1 VDLLEG
7 INVWDSLNGKRI
19 AYHCG
24 TPRISLLQ
32 YHVLLEQARK
42 DLDDWPL
49 LEASKAV
56 IVGTLSELL
65 ADSDNSPNTL
75 MFLAHIKAAKRNIE
89 LDVWE
94 LPAAQRASLVTC
106 LDLLIKKTGETLA
119 IARFIVE

>member
-19 AYHCG
+19 TDHCG

-49 LEASKAV
+49 LSVYKAV

-89 LDVWE
+89 LDAWE
-94 LPAAQRASLVTC
+94 LPAAQRASVVTC

-119 IARFIVE
+119 LSRFILE